1 MTTLY
6 ILAGASV
13 AVSVVTAALRNRGLE
28 KGRFITKMISSMLF
42 CLVAFWAA
50 VTRGEPM
57 NTQAALML
65 GALVLGMVGDIVL
78 GLDMFVAKD
87 DRKFVFVLGGVPFF
101 LGHLLYIALLLSYG
115 NIQWHLVAVLPVVPM
130 FFLLLDRFKLIELK
144 RMMLPLAAY
153 GLVLGA
159 MMLATFSLAATRGG
173 ELLGKWM
180 WFPGVL
186 FTVSD
191 ASLFLN
197 KFGRGPLEKLRPVF
211 SYTVMVPYYAAQGIF
226 ALAVAWL

>member
-1 MTTLY
+1 MTVLY
-6 ILAGASV
+6 VLAGASV
-13 AVSVVTAALRNRGLE
+13 AVSVVTAVLRNKHME
-28 KGRFITKMISSMLF
+28 KGRFVTKMVSSLLF

-50 VTRGEPM
+50 AGRDQSM
-57 NTQAALML
+57 NIQTALML

-78 GLDMFVAKD
+78 GLDMFVVENL
-87 DRKFVFVLGGVPFF
+87 RKFVFVLGGTPFF

-130 FFLLLDRFKLIELK
+130 FFLLLDRFKLIALK
-144 RMMLPLAAY
+144 KMMAPLAIY

-159 MMLATFSLAATRGG
+159 MMLATFNLAVQGG
-173 ELLGKWM
+173 RLGPWM

-211 SYTVMVPYYAAQGIF
+211 SYTVMIPYYAAQGIF
-226 ALAVAWL
+226 ALTVGWL